1 MGKKCYKM
9 FALYIPSLCLYLL
22 YLAFVVDLN
31 CQNRL
36 CAWDLSAGPL
46 DDRC

>member
-1 MGKKCYKM
+1 MGKKCYKL
-9 FALYIPSLCLYLL
+9 FALYIPSLCL